1 MTDRATLEAIVRRFV
16 SDAAAGAGIAE
27 AALALAALDRPQ
39 VALDRYARH
48 LDTLSEQVRS
58 AAADAPLGI
67 AGRASALSRVLAGVH
82 GYVGDRLTYDDPQ
95 NANLMRVIDRRKGLP
110 VALGILYMHAAR
122 AQGWQIDG
130 LSFPG
135 HFLVR
140 LADRGERAILDP
152 FDGGVERTPGEL
164 LAILRRSEGEAAT
177 LAPRHYEAVSDRDV
191 LVRLQNNIKLRLI
204 RDDRITDA
212 LAVVERML
220 MLAPDDSRL
229 WREAGLMHVHLGQQ
243 RAALTA
249 LRQALELGVP
259 DRHDVAA
266 LIERLRTKLH

>member
-1 MTDRATLEAIVRRFV
+1 MPDRQALEEIVRRFA
-16 SDAAAGAGIAE
+16 SEAGEGPGIAE

-39 VALDRYARH
+39 VALDRYVRH
-48 LDTLSEQVRS
+48 LDTLADQVRS
-58 AAADAPLGI
+58 AAADAPLGV
-67 AGRASALSRVLAGVH
+67 AGRASALARVMAGVH

-122 AQGWQIDG
+122 AQGWQVDG

-135 HFLVR
+135 HFLIR
-140 LADRGERAILDP
+140 IEGRGERAILDP
-152 FDGGVERTPGEL
+152 FDGGAERSPGEL
-164 LAILRRSEGEAAT
+164 LAILRRSEGETAT
-177 LAPRHYEAVSDRDV
+177 LAPRHYEAVPDRDV

-204 RDDRITDA
+204 RDDRIAEA

-220 MLAPDDSRL
+220 MLAPDEPRL